1 MLNRKKTH
9 VRSRGGGTPLRVTG
23 MMVTARVA
31 DLGGRGRSFPKEVRA
46 AEHFG
51 VFWGSRGHFREKTAL
66 PVWQSQTAKLGNFF
80 AQHLSL
86 TQKSVQAALYISSTS
101 LFNGGIITASQQA
114 AFYGG
119 SAPHI
124 GQNVPKW
131 GFEPG
136 FQPIFS
142 LLGGVLRVSGWCGAP
157 TAAERRRK
165 IFFTPKAYLHTSFC
179 VQRMGGPEL
188 SFRLH

>member
-1 MLNRKKTH
+1 MC
-9 VRSRGGGTPLRVTG
+9 VRDGVRGGAPAGCG
-23 MMVTARVA
+23 
-31 DLGGRGRSFPKEVRA
+31 
-46 AEHFG
+46 AEPREEKFC

-66 PVWQSQTAKLGNFF
+66 PVWQPQTAKLGHFLLNI
-80 AQHLSL
+80 LSL
-86 TQKSVQAALYISSTS
+86 TQKSVQTALYISSTS

-136 FQPIFS
+136 FEPIFS
-142 LLGGVLRVSGWCGAP
+142 LCGGVLRVSGWCGAP
-157 TAAERRRK
+157 AAAERRRRK
-165 IFFTPKAYLHTSFC
+165 IFHTKS
-179 VQRMGGPEL
+179 VPSHLILRTKNG
-188 SFRLH
+188 